1 MSGLSDNDQ
10 DAVKAG
16 NRGVERQLVR
26 NWYLLAGITVV
37 STVGLVVAL
46 APLLSARIVNVW
58 PWANTNIVLLGGL
71 ASCVAL
77 LVWHL
82 TVQQR
87 RVLEISEHI
96 RQIEEDAKSRRR
108 QQGARLHALLNVSRM
123 MGAVTDPENIFKGI
137 TNTCLEI
144 FECQQASLMLIE
156 GQENRLQV
164 RAATGHIDG
173 EKVGAADTGVG
184 EGIAGWVAEHQRSL
198 ILGPKTDMSRYP
210 GLELRSLD
218 LTAAMVVPI
227 VTRDEL
233 VGVLNISS
241 RVPDVEYTEEDL
253 RALEVF
259 AENAG
264 ACIRY
269 MERAEWMRQVIEKQ
283 SSAQDHLAQQRS
295 HDPVPTT

>member
-1 MSGLSDNDQ
+1 MTDNTKKKQESSSGENGHVQ
-10 DAVKAG
+10 
-16 NRGVERQLVR
+16 RQLVR

-37 STVGLVVAL
+37 STVGLAVAL
-46 APLLSARIVNVW
+46 APLLSARISGFW
-58 PWANTNIVLLGGL
+58 PWANTNIVLLAGL
-71 ASCVAL
+71 ASCVGL

-82 TVQQR
+82 TIQQR
-87 RVLEISEHI
+87 RVLEIREHI
-96 RQIEEDAKSRRR
+96 EQIQEDAQARKR

-137 TNTCLEI
+137 TNTCIEI
-144 FECQQASLMLIE
+144 FECQQASLMLID
-156 GQENRLQV
+156 GQTNHLEV
-164 RAATGHIDG
+164 RAATGHLDG
-173 EKVGAADTGVG
+173 EKVNSALKDIG
-184 EGIAGWVAEHQRSL
+184 EGIAGWVAEHQRPL
-198 ILGPKTDMSRYP
+198 ILGPDTDMSRYP

-241 RVPDVEYTEEDL
+241 RVPDVLYTEEDM

-283 SSAQDHLAQQRS
+283 SAIKDKRNVEHP
-295 HDPVPTT
+295 DPVPTA

>member
-1 MSGLSDNDQ
+1 MRGESGKNQGAANQGEGDVQ
-10 DAVKAG
+10 
-16 NRGVERQLVR
+16 RQLVR

-37 STVGLVVAL
+37 STIGLVVAL

-71 ASCVAL
+71 ASCIAL

-82 TVQQR
+82 TIQQR
-87 RVLEISEHI
+87 RVLEIREHI
-96 RQIEEDAKSRRR
+96 QQIHEDAQARKRR
-108 QQGARLHALLNVSRM
+108 QGARLHALLNVSRM

-137 TNTCLEI
+137 TNTCIEI
-144 FECQQASLMLIE
+144 FECQQASLMLID
-156 GQENRLQV
+156 GQNNKLVV

-173 EKVGAADTGVG
+173 EKVSAAYAGVG
-184 EGIAGWVAEHQRSL
+184 EGIAGWVAEHQRAL
-198 ILGPKTDMSRYP
+198 ILGPKTDMSRYA

-283 SSAQDHLAQQRS
+283 SNAQDSRAHKHD